1 MESARSLRHLHL
13 KNKFLSKIICRLKL
27 LIFYFLL
34 SPSIYGADI
43 SALSFETLI
52 ANFSGCI
59 IIGILLSWGMKNQ
72 TFRSDLYLFMTVGF
86 CGGLTTFSTFSIENM
101 LFLKSGD
108 YFSFIVYSLLSLI
121 GGILFVGL
129 GHMLFKFST

>member
-1 MESARSLRHLHL
+1 MRV
-13 KNKFLSKIICRLKL
+13 
-27 LIFYFLL
+27 LIFIFIGGGLGSIFRFLIGKFIEA
-34 SPSIYGADI
+34 SKG
-43 SALSFETLI
+43 SFPWSTLI
-52 ANFSGCI
+52 ANFLGCI
-59 IIGILLSWGMKNQ
+59 IIGILLGWGMKNQ